1 MPIVKCHHHGFT
13 VSDAERS
20 VAFYRDL
27 LGLELVR
34 VSERRDLPS
43 YDRIL
48 GHDNVVL
55 KVAILRHPVGEF
67 ILELVEYQNPVGRKR
82 ELDNPF
88 IGSSHLA
95 FEVDDVDVVYA
106 LLRDEGYG
114 AINRRWMSNAMGSRL
129 LARCTGWI
137 PTESASRFFR
147 SSKMSSKNRL
157 AINAS
162 GSADCVLPSFC
173 ARSSV

>member
-1 MPIVKCHHHGFT
+1 MPVIKCHHHGFT

-20 VAFYRDL
+20 ITFYRDL
-27 LGLELVR
+27 LGLEVVR

-43 YDRIL
+43 YDRML

-55 KVAILRHPVGEF
+55 KVAILCPPANDF
-67 ILELVEYQNPVGRKR
+67 ILELVEYKNPVGRKR

-106 LLRDEGYG
+106 LLRDAGYD
-114 AINRRWMSNAMGSRL
+114 AINPPVDVERDGIAVARAMYGLDPDGIS
-129 LARCTGWI
+129 I
-137 PTESASRFFR
+137 EIFQEFEDVI
-147 SSKMSSKNRL
+147 KK
-157 AINAS
+157 
-162 GSADCVLPSFC
+162 
-173 ARSSV
+173 

>member
-1 MPIVKCHHHGFT
+1 MPVIKCHHHGFT

-20 VAFYRDL
+20 ITFYRDL

-43 YDRIL
+43 YDRML

-55 KVAILRHPVGEF
+55 KVAILCHPVNDF
-67 ILELVEYQNPVGRKR
+67 ILELVEYKNPVGRKR

-95 FEVDDVDVVYA
+95 FEVDDVDVFYA
-106 LLRDEGYG
+106 LFRDAGYG
-114 AINRRWMSNAMGSRL
+114 AINPPVDVERDGVAIARAMYGLDPDGIS
-129 LARCTGWI
+129 I
-137 PTESASRFFR
+137 EIFQEFEDVI
-147 SSKMSSKNRL
+147 KK
-157 AINAS
+157 
-162 GSADCVLPSFC
+162 
-173 ARSSV
+173 

>member
-55 KVAILRHPVGEF
+55 RVAILRHPVGEF
-67 ILELVEYQNPVGRKR
+67 ILELVEYQNPVGQKR

-114 AINRRWMSNAMGSRL
+114 AINPPVDVERDGVAVARAMYGLDPDGIS
-129 LARCTGWI
+129 I
-137 PTESASRFFR
+137 EIFQEFEDVI
-147 SSKMSSKNRL
+147 KK
-157 AINAS
+157 
-162 GSADCVLPSFC
+162 
-173 ARSSV
+173 

>member
-20 VAFYRDL
+20 AAFYRDL

-55 KVAILRHPVGEF
+55 KVAILRHPVSELL
-67 ILELVEYQNPVGRKR
+67 LELVEYINPVGQKR
-82 ELDNPF
+82 NLDNPF

-95 FEVDDVDVVYA
+95 FEVEDVDVVYA
-106 LLRDEGYG
+106 LLKEAGYG
-114 AINRRWMSNAMGSRL
+114 AIHPPVDVERDGVAVARAMYGLDPDGISIEL
-129 LARCTGWI
+129 FQEIEDVT
-137 PTESASRFFR
+137 
-147 SSKMSSKNRL
+147 KK
-157 AINAS
+157 
-162 GSADCVLPSFC
+162 
-173 ARSSV
+173 

>member
-67 ILELVEYQNPVGRKR
+67 ILELVEYQNPVGQKR

-106 LLRDEGYG
+106 LLRDAGYG
-114 AINRRWMSNAMGSRL
+114 AINPPVDVERDGFAVARAMYGSDPD
-129 LARCTGWI
+129 GI
-137 PTESASRFFR
+137 SIEIFQEFEDVI
-147 SSKMSSKNRL
+147 KK
-157 AINAS
+157 
-162 GSADCVLPSFC
+162 
-173 ARSSV
+173 

>member
-1 MPIVKCHHHGFT
+1 MPVIKCHHHGFT

-20 VAFYRDL
+20 VTFYRDL

-43 YDRIL
+43 YDRML

-55 KVAILRHPVGEF
+55 KIAILRHPVNDF
-67 ILELVEYQNPVGRKR
+67 ILELVEYKNPVGRKR

-95 FEVDDVDVVYA
+95 FEVDDVDVVYE
-106 LLRDEGYG
+106 LFQDTGYG
-114 AINRRWMSNAMGSRL
+114 AINPPVDVERDGIAVARAMYGLDPDGIS
-129 LARCTGWI
+129 I
-137 PTESASRFFR
+137 EIFQEFEDVI
-147 SSKMSSKNRL
+147 KK
-157 AINAS
+157 
-162 GSADCVLPSFC
+162 
-173 ARSSV
+173 

>member
-67 ILELVEYQNPVGRKR
+67 ILELVEYQNPVGQKR

-106 LLRDEGYG
+106 LLRDAGYG
-114 AINRRWMSNAMGSRL
+114 AINPPVDVERDGVAVARAMYGLDPDGIS
-129 LARCTGWI
+129 I
-137 PTESASRFFR
+137 EIFQEFEDVI
-147 SSKMSSKNRL
+147 KK
-157 AINAS
+157 
-162 GSADCVLPSFC
+162 
-173 ARSSV
+173 

>member
-1 MPIVKCHHHGFT
+1 MPVIKCHHHGFT

-20 VAFYRDL
+20 ITFYRDL

-43 YDRIL
+43 YDRML

-55 KVAILRHPVGEF
+55 KIAILRHPVNDF
-67 ILELVEYQNPVGRKR
+67 ILELVEYKNPVGRKR

-95 FEVDDVDVVYA
+95 FEVDDVDVVYE
-106 LLRDEGYG
+106 LFQDTGYG
-114 AINRRWMSNAMGSRL
+114 AINPPVDVERDGIAVARAMYGLDPDGIS
-129 LARCTGWI
+129 I
-137 PTESASRFFR
+137 EIFQEFEDVI
-147 SSKMSSKNRL
+147 KK
-157 AINAS
+157 
-162 GSADCVLPSFC
+162 
-173 ARSSV
+173 

>member
-1 MPIVKCHHHGFT
+1 MPIIKCHHHGFT

-20 VAFYRDL
+20 VTFYRDL

-43 YDRIL
+43 YDRML

-55 KVAILRHPVGEF
+55 KIAILRHPVNDF
-67 ILELVEYQNPVGRKR
+67 ILELVEYKNPVGQKR

-95 FEVDDVDVVYA
+95 FEVDDVDVVYE
-106 LLRDEGYG
+106 LFQDTGYG
-114 AINRRWMSNAMGSRL
+114 AINPPVDVERDGIAVARAMYGLDPDGIS
-129 LARCTGWI
+129 I
-137 PTESASRFFR
+137 EIFQEFEDVI
-147 SSKMSSKNRL
+147 KK
-157 AINAS
+157 
-162 GSADCVLPSFC
+162 
-173 ARSSV
+173 

>member
-43 YDRIL
+43 YARIL

-114 AINRRWMSNAMGSRL
+114 AINPPVDVERDGVAVARAMYGLDPDGIS
-129 LARCTGWI
+129 I
-137 PTESASRFFR
+137 EIFQEFEDVI
-147 SSKMSSKNRL
+147 KK
-157 AINAS
+157 
-162 GSADCVLPSFC
+162 
-173 ARSSV
+173 

>member
-34 VSERRDLPS
+34 VSERRDLPP

-67 ILELVEYQNPVGRKR
+67 ILELVEYQNPVGQKR

-114 AINRRWMSNAMGSRL
+114 AINPPVDVERDGVAVARAMYGLDPDGIS
-129 LARCTGWI
+129 I
-137 PTESASRFFR
+137 EIFQEFEDVI
-147 SSKMSSKNRL
+147 KK
-157 AINAS
+157 
-162 GSADCVLPSFC
+162 
-173 ARSSV
+173 

>member
-1 MPIVKCHHHGFT
+1 MPVIKCHHHGFT

-20 VAFYRDL
+20 ITFYRDL

-43 YDRIL
+43 YDRML

-55 KVAILRHPVGEF
+55 KVAILCHPVNDF
-67 ILELVEYQNPVGRKR
+67 ILELVEYKNPVGRKR

-95 FEVDDVDVVYA
+95 FEVDDVDVFYA
-106 LLRDEGYG
+106 LFRDAGYG
-114 AINRRWMSNAMGSRL
+114 AINSPVDVERDGIAVARAMYGLDPDGIS
-129 LARCTGWI
+129 I
-137 PTESASRFFR
+137 EIFQEFEDVI
-147 SSKMSSKNRL
+147 KK
-157 AINAS
+157 
-162 GSADCVLPSFC
+162 
-173 ARSSV
+173 